1 MGKPNGFNHPLSGR
15 LNTQV
20 PEARPAEVKHLSKR
34 RKINQKRFPQ
44 QRRAKREQPKPE
56 NLFSGVAGLII
67 TFVETQQKSLESD
80 ATQGD
85 RPVCEKKK
93 QTDQYLSRAGHVKPG
108 LNQGGPPSKA
118 KYQSITDSKPVLR
131 RKGEKNLC
139 QRSEIEPE
147 TSSLQTV
154 GGLCPFQGNG

>member
-1 MGKPNGFNHPLSGR
+1 MGKPSGVILHYHK

-20 PEARPAEVKHLSKR
+20 CEARPAEVKHLSKQR
-34 RKINQKRFPQ
+34 NINQMRFPQ
-44 QRRAKREQPKPE
+44 QRRANREEPKPE
-56 NLFSGVAGLII
+56 DLFSGVAGPII
-67 TFVETQQKSLESD
+67 TSANSQRNLLERR
-80 ATQGD
+80 AIQGD
-85 RPVCEKKK
+85 SPVREKMK
-93 QTDQYLSRAGHVKPG
+93 QVDWYLSRAGHVKPG

-118 KYQSITDSKPVLR
+118 KYSSMTDSVPVLR

-154 GGLCPFQGNG
+154 EGLCPFQGNG